1 MLFGLYRQGMKCEGG
16 YVCTSYAMLYCI
28 IDGVV
33 ACKMNVHHRC
43 HGLVP
48 RTCGQD
54 LTEPYGRI
62 QLAITCAP
70 LDEDS
75 QRVNIQS

>member
-1 MLFGLYRQGMKCEGG
+1 MKVQSLLDAYALSYHLYI
-16 YVCTSYAMLYCI
+16 V
-28 IDGVV
+28 
-33 ACKMNVHHRC
+33 CKMNVHHRC
-43 HGLVP
+43 HSLVP

-62 QLAITCAP
+62 QLAIICTP
-70 LDEDS
+70 LDDDS

>member
-1 MLFGLYRQGMKCEGG
+1 MKVLRT
-16 YVCTSYAMLYCI
+16 YIPHVMPDYI

-33 ACKMNVHHRC
+33 VCKMNVHHRC

-62 QLAITCAP
+62 QLAISCMP